1 MIVHTLIFSF
11 GEGRTQAEQDK
22 FLATV
27 ADISLESGLCIR
39 VETRRHLP
47 LPNDALCSGVRR
59 VGGRAVVLP

>member
-11 GEGRTQAEQDK
+11 DEGRTQAEQDK

-27 ADISLESGLCIR
+27 ADQLEVGPVHPCRDPQAPATAQRR
-39 VETRRHLP
+39 V
-47 LPNDALCSGVRR
+47 CSGIRR